1 MYNAMQAFDAVMRHD
16 SIFFDED
23 LNPVIPQPGEYFVEY
38 EEEEFTDNLLDRA
51 MVQYVGPDNVP
62 LGALSG
68 FAPPRR
74 QRHLVLPEYQSSPRS
89 PKGVLLIRM

>member
-23 LNPVIPQPGEYFVEY
+23 LNPVIPQPGEYFVEHD
-38 EEEEFTDNLLDRA
+38 EEEFTDHLTDRA
-51 MVQYVGPDNVP
+51 MVCYVGPDAR
-62 LGALSG
+62 LG
-68 FAPPRR
+68 PPAR
-74 QRHLVLPEYQSSPRS
+74 QRHLVRPEFKSSPRS

>member
-38 EEEEFTDNLLDRA
+38 DEEEFADNLLDRA
-51 MVQYVGPDNVP
+51 MVQYVGPDSVP
-62 LGALSG
+62 FALSG
-68 FAPPRR
+68 FGPPKR
-74 QRHLVLPEYQSSPRS
+74 QHHLVLPECEFAPRS
-89 PKGVLLIRM
+89 PQGVLLVRM